1 MVVVLKNMS
10 DVALSNIPI
19 QATHVQSAHLV
30 EEAVADTLGVVVVVA
45 VVVVVED
52 QSAHEAVAAGDAV
65 AATAKA
71 ATMKDFILIIWFAG

>member
-1 MVVVLKNMS
+1 MS
-10 DVALSNIPI
+10 VIALRNIPI
-19 QATHVQSAHLV
+19 HATHVQSAHLL
-30 EEAVADTLGVVVVVA
+30 EAVAETLGVVVVVA

-52 QSAHEAVAAGDAV
+52 QSAHEAVAAGEAV